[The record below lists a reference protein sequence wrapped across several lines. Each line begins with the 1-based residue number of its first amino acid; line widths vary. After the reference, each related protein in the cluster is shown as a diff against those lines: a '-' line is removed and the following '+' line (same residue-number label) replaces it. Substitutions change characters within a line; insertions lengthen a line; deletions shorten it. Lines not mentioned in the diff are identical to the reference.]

1 MQLEQLYK
9 QLAMF
14 EKQKSDIENNIIA
27 IKKEIERL
35 SPFSKS
41 DKIKLFRKLFI
52 GNELVYAKHWISKD
66 GLKKGYSPVS
76 KTFKGTD
83 YIPVNDHV
91 IQQHLEGKVRMGT
104 YAVKN
109 QTLCSFLAIDL
120 DKSSFVADA
129 RAIHTVCNAMDINA
143 YFELSKSGNGIHIW
157 FFFLEDVRA
166 RDARILGDLIITKAM
181 DISDGID
188 MKSYDR
194 LFPNQDYVAPDA
206 LGNLIAL
213 PLHFGSRSEGKTVF
227 IDIDTMQPYEN
238 QWSILQNVLKIS
250 SQKLHSLIIDYA
262 RLTESTSLMPWEIKQ
277 EKLVLPKAVQMVL
290 HNAIYI
296 EKSVLSITLLN
307 LLKRMASFYNPEFF
321 MRQRQRLST
330 FNTPRVVSTY
340 DLNERYIIL
349 PRGLYGKLKSFFKKH
364 KVQMHIE
371 DKRLNMKIP
380 AQEFFLDLR
389 SEQIK
394 AKNEILKNDYSL
406 LIAPPGFGKTAVAS
420 AVISEHGVATLILV
434 HKTVLL
440 EQWSKRLSEY
450 FKIDIKSIGILGKG
464 KKKLNGNLD
473 VATLQSLKNRPE
485 LIENY
490 SQIIIDEAHHMPAVS
505 FEIPLKRF
513 KGKYV
518 LGLSATPKRKDGM
531 EAIMYLQ
538 CGDIVHESVRESTV
552 KHTLKTVTTQYDTF
566 MDHFSMML
574 GEITEDDMRN
584 RQIVDEIVKLSE
596 RKILVL
602 SERIEHL
609 NILWHMLEARGIDAV
624 LLYGGLKTKEKRLQF
639 EKTEDASIIL
649 STSSYIGEGIDIGHL
664 DTIIFTMPIS
674 YPERIIQYLGR
685 IGRQGQQCLAIDF
698 IDISVPMLK
707 SSFNKRMRGYK
718 KMGYV
723 LAPVQTLFETV

>member
-1 MQLEQLYK
+1 MHQNKLYQRLTYLEEQRGVIENEIATIK
-9 QLAMF
+9 REI
-14 EKQKSDIENNIIA
+14 EKQ
-27 IKKEIERL
+27 

-41 DKIKLFRKLFI
+41 DKIALFRKLFI
-52 GNELVYAKHWISKD
+52 GNELAYAKHWVSKD
-66 GLKKGYSPVS
+66 GLKKGYAPVT
-76 KTFKGTD
+76 KTFRGSD
-83 YIPVNDHV
+83 YIPINDFV
-91 IQQHLEGKVRMGT
+91 IQQHLEGKIRIGT

-109 QTLCSFLAIDL
+109 QSMCSFLAIDL

-129 RAIHTVCNAMDINA
+129 RAIYEVCKTMDIMP

-166 RDARILGDLIITKAM
+166 RDARILGDLIITRAM

-188 MKSYDR
+188 MNSYDR
-194 LFPNQDYVAPDA
+194 LFPNQDYVASDA

-213 PLHFGSRSEGKTVF
+213 PLHYGSRSEGKTVF
-227 IDIDTMQPYEN
+227 IDIETMQSYVD
-238 QWSILQNVLKIS
+238 QWGVLQNVEKILP
-250 SQKLHSLIIDYA
+250 QKLHRLIADYV

-277 EKLVLPKAVQMVL
+277 EKLVVPKSIHLVL
-290 HNAIYI
+290 YDAIYI
-296 EKSVLSITLLN
+296 EKTPLSKTLLN
-307 LLKRMASFYNPEFF
+307 LLKRMASFYNPAFF
-321 MRQRQRLST
+321 IRQKQRLST

-364 KVQMHIE
+364 HVHVSIE
-371 DKRLNMKIP
+371 DKRLKKKIP

-389 SEQIK
+389 NEQIK
-394 AKNEILKNDYSL
+394 AKEEILKNDYSL

-420 AVISEHGVATLILV
+420 AVISERRVSTLILV
-434 HKTVLL
+434 NKTILL
-440 EQWSKRLSEY
+440 EQWSKRISEY
-450 FKIDIKSIGILGKG
+450 FMIDIKSIGILGKG

-505 FEIPLKRF
+505 FEIPLKKF

-538 CGDIVHESVRESTV
+538 CGDIVHESARKSTV
-552 KHTLKTVTTQYDTF
+552 KHTLKTITTQYDTF
-566 MDHFSMML
+566 MDHFTMML
-574 GEITEDDMRN
+574 GEITEDDIRN
-584 RQIVDEIVKLSE
+584 KQITDEIMKLSE
-596 RKILVL
+596 RKILIL

-624 LLYGGLKTKEKRLQF
+624 LLYGGLKTKEKRIQF
-639 EKTEDASIIL
+639 EKTEKASIIL

-664 DTIIFTMPIS
+664 DTIVFTMPIS

-698 IDISVPMLK
+698 IDSSVPMLK
-707 SSFNKRMRGYK
+707 SSFNKRMKGYK

-723 LAPVQTLFETV
+723 LEPVNSLFG